1 MHHADTAPRRRSA
14 RRAAAVALVLSAVA
28 APSAASVVL
37 ADPATAAYAA
47 AKAAPQSKARTAA
60 TTTSPAP
67 AQTLVKDA
75 DGTVVARFTKGART
89 VVLTG
94 PSRTFAEATT
104 TTARVTTSAW
114 VRLLDEPFTGTVDQ
128 AWLTAA
134 RQDRSAD
141 VLADAAA
148 FLPGAPDVRD
158 ATGTRV
164 TSDATYGPVED
175 GVRKEGSDWNDYQ
188 GVTATYGS
196 TSDRPEA
203 AQLGSLDCSGYV
215 RVLFGVRAGVPMSLA
230 TTGSTLPRRAVQME
244 AGSPGVRVL
253 ANTGARPASLTALQ
267 TGDLVFFDAATDD
280 GTAIDHV
287 GIYLGTDSAGR
298 PRFVSSRK
306 KADGPTMGDVGG
318 ASVLSGTGHYAK
330 AFRAARRV

>member
-1 MHHADTAPRRRSA
+1 MHHADPVLRRRSA

-47 AKAAPQSKARTAA
+47 PKTRTAA
-60 TTTSPAP
+60 TTTTAP

-75 DGTVVARFTKGART
+75 SGTVVARFTTGART
-89 VVLTG
+89 VVVTG
-94 PSRTFAEATT
+94 PSRTFAEPGT
-104 TTARVTTSAW
+104 TTATVTTTGW
-114 VRLLDEPFTGTVDQ
+114 VRLLDQPFAGTVDQ
-128 AWLTAA
+128 AWLSAA
-134 RQDRSAD
+134 RADRSPD

-148 FLPGAPDVRD
+148 FLPGSPDVRD
-158 ATGTRV
+158 ASGLRT
-164 TSDATYGPVED
+164 TSDATYGPVVD
-175 GVRKEGSDWNDYQ
+175 GVVKEGSDWNDYQ
-188 GVTATYGS
+188 GVTATYG
-196 TSDRPEA
+196 TTTDRPEA
-203 AQLGSLDCSGYV
+203 DQLGSLDCSGYV
-215 RVLFGVRAGVPMSLA
+215 RMLFGVRGGVPMSLA
-230 TTGSTLPRRAVQME
+230 TTGSELPRRAVQME
-244 AGSPGVRVL
+244 AGAPGVRVL
-253 ANTGARPASLTALQ
+253 ADTGARPTSLAALQ

-318 ASVLSGTGHYAK
+318 ASVLSGTAHYAK